1 MAAKVWPYPYRM
13 VWLRTV
19 MTLAGTFA
27 VLWLGGVSTH
37 AVADSPPPPC
47 HEVASH
53 STPVQSHHAPD
64 KAMKSMACCIAC
76 VAGLDVPVMRTV
88 AQRIAVPVS
97 DRAEVVPTG
106 RTPAPEHGPPKA

>member
-1 MAAKVWPYPYRM
+1 MM
-13 VWLRTV
+13 
-19 MTLAGTFA
+19 LAGVFA

-37 AVADSPPPPC
+37 AVADSPLPPC
-47 HEVASH
+47 HEAMSSH
-53 STPVQSHHAPD
+53 SKPVQQHHAPD

-88 AQRIAVPVS
+88 AHRIAVPVS